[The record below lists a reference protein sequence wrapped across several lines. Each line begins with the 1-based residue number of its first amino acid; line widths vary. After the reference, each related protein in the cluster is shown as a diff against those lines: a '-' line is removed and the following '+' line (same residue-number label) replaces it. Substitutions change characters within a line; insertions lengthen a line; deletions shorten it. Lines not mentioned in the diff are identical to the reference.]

1 MVDGYQLAS
10 QGVRLNERT
19 PTTPQKN
26 TTSEILRYPIKQIGD
41 QDDYLKIQIIK
52 YVAPGLGSVGENIF
66 GLRTTE
72 DALKQSGSIKNSIAT
87 IILPMPSNI
96 QDNSSADW
104 GSATMGP
111 ISAELAKSAYNG
123 ILSDN
128 FVSSLASSI
137 GSALGGIERVIQTG
151 EGQKSFA
158 AGTAAAAIQAATG
171 QGDIGQLVS
180 RASGQAF
187 NQNVE
192 LLFNGVNMRSAFNFT
207 FDMVPRSKEES
218 ERIKKIIRTFKVNMT
233 PKKGRTDVKGGGLF
247 IGPPNVFKLEYMSGG
262 KLHPFLHTFKPSALV
277 QMGVDYNGSGQYS
290 SYPDATPVH
299 MRLSLA
305 FQELSPI
312 YREDYLDGDDI
323 NQFKLPG
330 TGY

>member
-10 QGVRLNERT
+10 QNIKLNERT

-26 TTSEILRYPIKQIGD
+26 TSQEILRYPIKQIGN
-41 QDDYLKIQIIK
+41 QDDYFKIQIIK
-52 YVAPGLGSVGENIF
+52 YKPPSFQNTGTFALK
-66 GLRTTE
+66 TTE
-72 DALKQSGSIKNSIAT
+72 DVLKQSESIKTSIAT

-104 GSATMGP
+104 GSATLDP
-111 ISAELAKSAYNG
+111 ASAALGRAAYNG
-123 ILSDN
+123 VLSDQ
-128 FVSSLASSI
+128 FLSSVANSI
-137 GSALGGIERVIQTG
+137 GSALGNVASLIKTG

-158 AGTAAAAIQAATG
+158 AGTAAAGIKAVMG
-171 QGDIGQLVS
+171 QGDITQIVS
-180 RASGQAF
+180 RETGQAF

-192 LLFNGVNMRSAFNFT
+192 LLFNGVNMRPAFNFT
-207 FDMVPRSKEES
+207 FDLVPRSREES
-218 ERIKKIIRTFKVNMT
+218 ERIKKIIRTFKVHMT
-233 PKKGRTDVKGGGLF
+233 PKKGRTDISGGGLF
-247 IGPPNVFKLEYMSGG
+247 VGAPDVFKLEYMSGG
-262 KLHPFLHTFKPSALV
+262 ELHPFLHTFKPSALV
-277 QMGVDYNGSGQYS
+277 QMNVDYNGSGQYA
-290 SYPDATPVH
+290 SYSDATPVH
-299 MRLSLA
+299 MRLTLQ

>member
-1 MVDGYQLAS
+1 MVDGYQLAYRGIDLS
-10 QGVRLNERT
+10 ERT
-19 PTTPQKN
+19 PTTPQKRGQ
-26 TTSEILRYPIKQIGD
+26 SGILRYPIKQIGD

-52 YVAPGLGSVGENIF
+52 YVPPGIGGERIFSLG
-66 GLRTTE
+66 TTE
-72 DALKQSGSIKNSIAT
+72 EALEKSGSIKNSIAT

-96 QDNSSADW
+96 QDDSSANW
-104 GSATMGP
+104 GSAEMNPVST
-111 ISAELAKSAYNG
+111 ALAKAAYG
-123 ILSDN
+123 TMLSKDP
-128 FVSSLASSI
+128 AMEI
-137 GSALGGIERVIQTG
+137 AQKIKTALGGIGDIINSG
-151 EGQKSFA
+151 EGQKAVA
-158 AGTAAAAIQAATG
+158 ASGAAAAIMAATG
-171 QGDIGQLVS
+171 QGDINQLVS

-192 LLFNGVNMRSAFNFT
+192 LLFSGVNMRSAFNFT

-218 ERIKKIIRTFKVNMT
+218 ERIKSIIRTFKVHMT
-233 PKKGRTDVKGGGLF
+233 PKKGSVDSSNGGLF
-247 IGPPNVFKLEYMSGG
+247 VGAPNVFKLQYMSGRSP
-262 KLHPFLHTFKPSALV
+262 HPFLHTFKPSALV
-277 QMGVDYNGSGQYS
+277 QMSVDYNGSGQYS

-299 MRLSLA
+299 MRLTLK